1 MADVIIKGMEMPESC
16 YGCDLANFF
25 TDETPYCRRRM
36 RAVNRKVGRPDWCPL
51 RPAPEW
57 RSTITDPPKP
67 GQVITFMGFGETTG
81 SGMLL
86 DKMQVVFWKPIP
98 EPPEG
103 GDGDG
108 S

>member
-1 MADVIIKGMEMPESC
+1 MADVIIKGMEMPENC
-16 YGCDLANFF
+16 NECRLLGEGRWCWAIPV
-25 TDETPYCRRRM
+25 DETQPGATREDRRP
-36 RAVNRKVGRPDWCPL
+36 NWCPL

-67 GQVITFMGFGETTG
+67 GQIIAFMGFGETTG

-86 DKMQVVFWKPIP
+86 DKMQVTFWKSIP
-98 EPPEG
+98 KPPDG

-108 S
+108 